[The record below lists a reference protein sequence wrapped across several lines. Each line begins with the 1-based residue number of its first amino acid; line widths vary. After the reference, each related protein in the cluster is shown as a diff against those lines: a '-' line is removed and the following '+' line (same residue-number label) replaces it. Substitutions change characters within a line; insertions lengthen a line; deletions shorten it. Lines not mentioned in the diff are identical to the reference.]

1 MTDKEF
7 MEYALGL
14 TLRDGI
20 DPPIGAIVTDE
31 DGNIIGQA
39 ANTRQAEISAIAHAE
54 VKAIEMACKARKSW
68 HLVGCTIYIT
78 LEPCPMCMG
87 AIINSRIDRVVF
99 GAYNPK
105 AGCCGSI
112 INLAELPFNHRPEIS
127 GGIMAEECGAVLSAF
142 FKERRAKKQ

>member
-1 MTDKEF
+1 MTDIEF
-7 MEYALGL
+7 IAHALSL
-14 TLRDGI
+14 TLDDGI

-31 DGNIIGQA
+31 NSNIIGSA
-39 ANTRQAEISAIAHAE
+39 ANTRQAEISAVAHAE
-54 VKAIEMACKARKSW
+54 VKAIEMACKALNSW
-68 HLVGCTIYIT
+68 HLVGCTIYVT

-112 INLAELPFNHRPEIS
+112 VNLAELPFNHKPQVV
-127 GGIMAEECGAVLSAF
+127 GGVMAEECGAVLTEF
-142 FKERRAKKQ
+142 FKKRRENG